1 MRVVVQRVKSA
12 SCVVD
17 GQVVGSIGVGLL
29 CFVGI
34 GKNDS
39 EADVKK
45 CVDKIGGIRIF
56 KDDDGKMSRSC
67 DSVGGEFLLISN
79 FTLFGNIRHGKR
91 PDFTAAADATLG
103 RELFDMF
110 VDEMRRQ
117 HAVSTGVFGADMTV
131 NAVNDGPITII
142 FDTESL

>member
-12 SCVVD
+12 CCVVD
-17 GQVVGSIGVGLL
+17 GAVTGQIGIGLL

-39 EADVKK
+39 AEDVKK

-56 KDDDGKMSRSC
+56 KDENGKLSLSC

-79 FTLFGNIRHGKR
+79 FTLFGSIRHGKR
-91 PDFTAAADATLG
+91 PDFTSAADAVKG

-110 VDEMRRQ
+110 VSEMSLL
-117 HAVSTGVFGADMTV
+117 HKVSTGVFGADMTID
-131 NAVNDGPITII
+131 AVNDGPITII